1 MSDNSPKK
9 RRKTVEY
16 GRWGYF
22 FIAPF
27 FIVYLFF
34 QFVPLLTT
42 FYYSTLRYSKRNLK
56 ETIEFAGLGNFMDL
70 LGITEGEKAYVLLY
84 LGNTVT
90 MWLINFIPQII
101 ISLLMAAWLS
111 DQRIKLKLGGLY
123 KCIIYLPSLI
133 TAASISVLFHAMF
146 SAQGPITMTLRDAG
160 IISKNFDFMRSVA
173 GTRGIIGYILFWM
186 WYGNTSLLLISGVL
200 GISPD
205 IYEAA
210 DIDGA
215 SSARQFFSITLPLLR
230 PILMYVLVTSLIGGL
245 QNYDIPSLFNV
256 SKTGLIGQPN
266 DKSTT
271 LTMYIMRLHASND
284 GKAAAVSVFLFII
297 TLILSLA
304 IFGGMGDNEERRLKK
319 EKKKEAEAE
328 KLRAQALK
336 AKKGGNQ

>member
-1 MSDNSPKK
+1 MKRMSNNTQGTRK
-9 RRKTVEY
+9 RKTVEY

-34 QFVPLLTT
+34 QLVPLVTT
-42 FYYSTLRYSKRNLK
+42 FYYSTLKYTKRNLI
-56 ETIEFAGLGNFMDL
+56 ETVSFAGIENFKDL
-70 LGITEGEKAYVLLY
+70 LGISEGEKAYMLLY
-84 LGNTVT
+84 LGNTVAI
-90 MWLINFIPQII
+90 WLINFIPQII

-111 DQRIKLKLGGLY
+111 DARIKLRLSGLY

-146 SAQGPITMTLRDAG
+146 SAQGPITMTLKNWN
-160 IISKNFDFMRSVA
+160 IIPDSFNFMRSVG

-215 SSARQFFSITLPLLR
+215 SSTRQFFSITLPLLR
-230 PILMYVLVTSLIGGL
+230 PILMYVLITSLIGGL

-284 GKAAAVSVFLFII
+284 GKAAAVSVMLFII
-297 TLILSLA
+297 TLIISLVL
-304 IFGGMGDNEERRLKK
+304 FNGMGDKEAKAFKK
-319 EKKKEAEAE
+319 EQKEKQKAA
-328 KLRAQALK
+328 KLAQ
-336 AKKGGNQ
+336 KGGM

>member
-1 MSDNSPKK
+1 MSNNTQGKK
-9 RRKTVEY
+9 RRRTVEY

-34 QFVPLLTT
+34 QFIPLISTL
-42 FYYSTLRYSKRNLK
+42 YYSTLKYTRRNLQ
-56 ETIEFAGLGNFMDL
+56 ETISFAGLKNFADL
-70 LGITEGEKAYVLLY
+70 LGISEGERAYMLTY
-84 LGNTVT
+84 LGNT
-90 MWLINFIPQII
+90 LIIWTFNFVPQII

-111 DQRIKLKLGGLY
+111 DTKVKLKLNGLY
-123 KCIIYLPSLI
+123 KCVIYLPSLI
-133 TAASISVLFHAMF
+133 TAASISVLFHSLF
-146 SAQGPITMTLRDAG
+146 SAQGPITMTLKNMG
-160 IISKNFDFMRSVA
+160 IISKSFDFMSSVG
-173 GTRGIIGYILFWM
+173 GTRGIISYILFWM

-215 SSARQFFSITLPLLR
+215 NSARKFFSITLPLLR
-230 PILMYVLVTSLIGGL
+230 PILMYVLITSLIGGL
-245 QNYDIPSLFNV
+245 QNYDIPALFNV

-284 GKAAAVSVFLFII
+284 GKAAAVSVMLFII
-297 TLILSLA
+297 TLIVSCVLLYTMRDKDA
-304 IFGGMGDNEERRLKK
+304 EQARKEEKAAHK
-319 EKKKEAEAE
+319 
-328 KLRAQALK
+328 K
-336 AKKGGNQ
+336 AKMGIIQEDK